1 MYQGGAAAGGEGVV
15 QEYAGAG
22 AWPYGGPTGPSG
34 PSALS
39 SGAGQP
45 AALVPVP
52 QKPARRR
59 RAVVAVV
66 VAAALAAAAVTGVA
80 AHSSPAPTPQAAVPT
95 TTPTAT
101 DSTALNTEQTG
112 KLDAAVTPVLTSRA
126 TALAHGDL
134 VGWLKDVDTTQ
145 PALVAHEKM
154 LFTNLRKLP
163 LGSYGWVEQSDAT
176 SANLAISPTAS
187 NLLTDHTALYSRGYW
202 LQYAFH
208 GYDRSNIQDEYVPIF
223 LQRGGRWLLAGDQS
237 TTVGTRRAEPWEKEP
252 IVVGTGKHALVLL
265 SASDAKKLASVVK
278 QADTAVGKVTAM
290 WPSGWAHKVVFYDT
304 QNADVFSTYLGRHGS
319 ISDFD
324 GVTVGMGHDDV
335 TRANEPLRVVANPRY
350 EPPGAKNLPALL
362 THEFTHVAKWADVGD
377 GTPLWSIEGIAEYTA
392 YRGHPSDQRVPEKI
406 GKDGRS
412 GHLPKSLP
420 TASGFYHGGIT
431 EAYDYGMSWLAF
443 EYMSE
448 TYGESKVR
456 LVYERLAKI
465 WTPEDSAQS
474 LKAEAAAFQAVLH
487 MSEAKFVSG
496 LNKWIARVI
505 RPVH

>member
-1 MYQGGAAAGGEGVV
+1 MYQGGDAAGEVRV
-15 QEYAGAG
+15 AERYAGSG
-22 AWPYGGPTGPSG
+22 AWPYGGPSG
-34 PSALS
+34 PPRLS

-45 AALVPVP
+45 AALVPALSP

-59 RAVVAVV
+59 RVIVAVA
-66 VAAALAAAAVTGVA
+66 VAAAVAAAAVTGVVT
-80 AHSSPAPTPQAAVPT
+80 HSSPAPSPQAVVPT
-95 TTPTAT
+95 STPTAA
-101 DSTALNTEQTG
+101 DPAIRNTEETG
-112 KLDAAVTPVLTSRA
+112 RLDAAVTLVLTKRA

-134 VGWLKDVDTTQ
+134 AGWLKDVDSTQ

-154 LFTNLRKLP
+154 VFTNLRKLP
-163 LGSYGWVEQSDAT
+163 LGSYGWVEQSNAT
-176 SANLAISPTAS
+176 SANLATSQTAT
-187 NLLTDHTALYSRGYW
+187 NLLTDHTATYSRGYR
-202 LQYAFH
+202 LRYAFR
-208 GYDRSNIQDEYVPIF
+208 GYDASTVQDDYVPIF
-223 LQRGGRWLLAGDQS
+223 LLRGDRWLLAGDQTS
-237 TTVGTRRAEPWEKEP
+237 TAGTRRAEPWDKEP
-252 IVVGTGKHALVLL
+252 IVVGTGKHALVVL
-265 SASDAKKLASVVK
+265 SASDAKKLPSVVK
-278 QADTAVGKVTAM
+278 QADAAVGKVTAM
-290 WPSGWAHKVVFYDT
+290 WPSGWAHRVVVYDT
-304 QNADVFSTYLGRHGS
+304 RNADVFSTYLGRNAS

-324 GVTVGMGHDDV
+324 GLTVGMGHDDA
-335 TRANEPLRVVANPRY
+335 TRASEPLRVVANPRY
-350 EPPGAKNLPALL
+350 EPPGSKNLPALL

-377 GTPLWSIEGIAEYTA
+377 GTPLWSIEGIAEYTT
-392 YRGHPSDQRVPEKI
+392 YRGHPYDQRVAEKI

-431 EAYDYGMSWLAF
+431 EAYDYGMAWLAF

-465 WTPEDSAQS
+465 STPEDSAAS
-474 LKAEAAAFQAVLH
+474 RKAEAAAFQAVLH